1 MGAIVRLGDLSLG
14 ESLFFLGNDPFTG
27 KPRIAQPVLDIG
39 LAGAVLAD
47 LLFDERIAL
56 QRGVVVLTSRYAT
69 GNAAADRTLALI
81 MGEMDQHGVRDWVQ
95 HLQDKVTASLT
106 LSLAERRMV
115 SPKENRTFLKRTI
128 LYPPA
133 DLRTASEPR
142 ARIRAAVLG
151 RTSCDLPTATLAL
164 LGWTVG
170 LDDICEPDL
179 QRRQFG
185 EWIDRVKSM
194 IIEPIGTLIT
204 GVEAAVAATVYGG
217 NRH

>member
-164 LGWTVG
+164 LGWAIG

-179 QRRQFG
+179 PRRQFG
-185 EWIDRVKSM
+185 EWTERVKSM

-204 GVEAAVAATVYGG
+204 AVEAAVAATVYGG